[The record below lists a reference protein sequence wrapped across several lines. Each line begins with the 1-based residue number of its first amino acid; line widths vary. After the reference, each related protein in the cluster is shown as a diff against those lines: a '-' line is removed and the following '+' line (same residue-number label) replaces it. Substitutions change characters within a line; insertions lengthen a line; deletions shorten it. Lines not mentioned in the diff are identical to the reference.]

1 MSKRLQV
8 VLDDDEM
15 KAIAALAKRR
25 KMTVSSWVRTTLRE
39 ARTRHPLA
47 SGDRKIQVV
56 RAAVRHSF
64 PTADMDR
71 MLAEIESGYGSGPA
85 T

>member
-25 KMTVSSWVRTTLRE
+25 KMTVSSWVRATLRE

-56 RAAVRHSF
+56 RAAVGHAF

>member
-8 VLDDDEM
+8 VLDDDDM

-25 KMTVSSWVRTTLRE
+25 KMTVSGWVRATLRE
-39 ARTRHPLA
+39 ARTRHPLIG
-47 SGDRKIQVV
+47 GDRKIQVI
-56 RAAVRHSF
+56 RAAIHHAF

-71 MLAEIESGYGSGPA
+71 MLAEIESGYQQGPG